1 MTPRQRVA
9 IVGIGG
15 IFPQSATLEQFWSNI
30 EQAID
35 TAREVP
41 PGRWILAPKDAF
53 DPNVGTQDRAYSLRG
68 CFIEGFEFD
77 PEGLQLDAEL
87 IAQLDPMC
95 HLALHAG
102 RQAWRD
108 AVTDNLNLTRVGV
121 VLGNIA
127 LPTNSVSAL
136 TREILGRT
144 IAEQIGKND
153 TSPAMSEAI
162 GGGRTH
168 PMNRHVAGLPAGLVA
183 KALGLGGN
191 SFTLDA
197 ACASSLYALKLAA
210 DELLAGRSDAMLTG
224 GVSRPECLYTQMGF
238 SQLRALSPSG
248 RCSPFDAKADG
259 LLVGEG
265 SAMFVLKRLED
276 AQRDGDPIYAVIAG
290 IGLSND
296 VGGRLLAPSTEGQLR
311 AMRAA
316 YQQAGW
322 QPSDIDLIEC
332 HGTGTP
338 VGDGIE
344 FASLR
349 ELWNGEPYQAGQCI
363 IGSVKSNIGH
373 TLTAAGSA
381 GLLKVLLALKAETLP
396 PTANFAAPEP
406 QLPYEA
412 GPFRVLTASQP
423 WQRRTADAP
432 RRAAISAFG
441 FGGINAHVLLE
452 EPPSPTMSAAIGGGR
467 VAPSPSPPAPLPLST
482 GGEGRN
488 SAIAIV
494 GMDAHFGP
502 WVGLRAFRD
511 RVLGGAAGEPIA
523 PTRWWGVDQADWFLR
538 DGWNAES
545 LAGYY
550 LDEIAVPFDQ
560 FRIPPKELEEMLP
573 QQLLM
578 LKVAAGAIADAK
590 FRNDALLRTGVFVGI
605 ELDWNTTNFHL
616 RWSLLNAARDWN
628 ERFGW
633 KLTSSELDEWIKR
646 LRDSVH
652 PPLNANRTMGA
663 LGGIVASRIAREF
676 RIGGPSFTVS
686 SEECSGLQGL
696 QVAVRL
702 LQQRELDQA
711 IVGAVDFAGDVR
723 RVLCIG
729 EKRQMPGEGA
739 AAVVLKRLDDAER
752 DGDRVYAILGDVI
765 AANGGTTPTTLADDL
780 DKRIGDT
787 GVAAGLAS
795 LVRAGLSLHHR
806 CLQTEFG
813 SQYWLQ
819 DHAAGPRRAAVTSM
833 SAIGTHVHVT
843 LEEHPASPTMS
854 EAIGG
859 DKFQVPEEAL
869 FAVESDHARGLK
881 QRLDELRKHT
891 ERHANADIE
900 TLARTWWQAHPN
912 DPAKPVGFAL
922 LARSPAD
929 LLEQIGDQASADLTP
944 YLSSIFSKNA
954 KVAFVFP
961 GSGNH
966 FPGMGRALSAAFPG
980 VFRKQETES
989 ASLRD
994 QILPDLFWN
1003 RPSLDGLDNRTIIL
1017 GQVALG
1023 TAVSDVLRSLGI
1035 EPNAAIGYS
1044 LGESVSLFALRAWTE
1059 RDEMLRRLLASPLF
1073 VSDLAGE
1080 CNAARRAWKLAEG
1093 ESVDWIA
1100 GVVPLPAD
1108 QVREALFGRERVY
1121 GLIANSPRET
1131 VIGGQRSAVQ
1141 ALVRTLRATFIP
1153 LSGVS
1158 TVHCPI
1164 AREVE
1169 QAYRELHLLKTTP
1182 PAGIRFYSGA
1192 WGRCYEP
1199 TRESAAESIV
1209 AQALKPIDFPAL
1221 IERAYDEGVRIFVE
1235 IGPGNSCSR
1244 MIGQTLGHR
1253 PHLARSACVAGQDQY
1268 GTILRLLSSL
1278 IAERVPVNLG
1288 VLYQY
1293 EGRDDMRSS
1302 SARLI
1307 RVPVGVEQVRIPS
1320 PPMRVAIGG
1329 TSRVPPPSPPAPFP
1343 NGEDKNASPTMSA
1356 AIGGGS
1362 RVPTPSPPA
1371 LLPLNTGGE
1380 GRNALVHQLSAAQT
1394 AKAHAHETY
1403 LRFAE
1408 RMTGVLASQLSMQMT
1423 LAEAGPI
1430 ALGEPIAL
1438 DRTMCLEFAVGSIAR
1453 VLGPEF
1459 AEVDSFPTRVRLPDE
1474 PLMLVDRI
1482 VSITGEPRSMTSGT
1496 VVTEHDIYPG
1506 RWYLDAGR
1514 IPTCIAVEAGQ
1525 ADLFLSGY
1533 LGIDF
1538 ETKGLAVYRL
1548 LDAVVTFHRGLPT
1561 SGVIRYEIHIDS
1573 FFRQGNTYLFRFH
1586 FEGTVNGEPL
1596 LSMRDGCAGF
1606 FTEAELNAGK
1616 GIVQT
1621 ELDRRP
1627 MPGVRPDDWHNLV
1640 PMRMEA
1646 YDAGQIDALRAG
1658 DLAGCFGDA
1667 FAHLNVAD
1675 PLTIPGGQM
1684 KLLDR
1689 VVQLDP
1695 RGGRFGLGL
1704 IRAEL
1709 DIHPDDWFLTCHFID
1724 DQVMPGTLMY
1734 ECCLH
1739 TLRVFLLRMGWI
1751 AKNDGSGFEP
1761 VPGVASRLKC
1771 RGQVLAS
1778 TKKAVY
1784 EVSIKEIGYRPEPY
1798 VIVDALMYAD
1808 SKAIVEITN
1817 MSLQLTGTTREQ
1829 IEALWQAA
1837 VGQVSNLP
1845 NAMQTGRLETC
1856 PTEKKAAIYDYER
1869 ILAFAVGNPSDA
1881 FGEPYRVFDKD
1892 RFIARLPGPP
1902 YQFLDRITEIGAEP
1916 WKLVAG
1922 GVIEAQYDVPP
1933 DAWYFHADR
1942 QDHMPFAV
1950 LLEVALQPCGWLA
1963 AYLGTALTS
1972 PTDLSFRNLGGSA
1985 TQYAPVYPD
1994 AGTLTTTVTITKTAA
2009 SGGMV
2014 IQDFDFEVIN
2024 RGDTIY
2030 KGSTTFGF
2038 FSKESLAQQV
2048 GVREAKLYQP
2058 TADERTRAQSFD
2070 YPDEPPFP
2078 MKAPPL
2084 VRERQSG
2091 VMRMIDRVELFV
2103 PDGGPHGLGFI
2114 VGTLAV
2120 DPDDWF
2126 FKAHFYLDPVC
2137 PGSMGLESFLQLLKV
2152 VAAEH
2157 WGHRSPLQS
2166 GEGSGVRGE
2175 FHVLGDMPHRWIY
2188 RGQVI
2193 PRNKVVTVHAMVT
2206 ALDDERHIV
2215 QANGYLLVDG
2225 LVIYQMNDFR
2235 LWMQ

>member
-1 MTPRQRVA
+1 MAPRQRVA

-15 IFPQSATLEQFWSNI
+15 IFPQSATLEQFWANI
-30 EQAID
+30 QQGID

-41 PGRWILAPKDAF
+41 AGRWILANEDAY
-53 DPNVGTQDRAYSLRG
+53 DPNVGTPDRVYSLRG
-68 CFIEGFEFD
+68 CFIEGFQFD
-77 PEGLQLDAEL
+77 PEGLQLEL
-87 IAQLDPMC
+87 SLLQQLDPMY

-108 AVTDNLNLTRVGV
+108 ANTRDLDKARVGV

-127 LPTNSVSAL
+127 LPTDSVSAL
-136 TREILGRT
+136 SRETLGRT
-144 IAEQIGKND
+144 IAEQMEKNQ
-153 TSPAMSEAI
+153 TSPILSEAK
-162 GGGRTH
+162 GGDRTN
-168 PMNRHVAGLPAGLVA
+168 PINRHVAGLPAGLVA
-183 KALGLGGN
+183 KAFGLGGN
-191 SFTLDA
+191 SYTLDA

-210 DELLAGRSDAMLTG
+210 DELIAGRADAMLTG

-259 LLVGEG
+259 LVVGEG

-276 AQRDGDPIYAVIAG
+276 AQRDGDHIYAVIAG

-316 YQQAGW
+316 YRQAGW
-322 QPSDIDLIEC
+322 QPTDIDLLEC

-344 FASLR
+344 FASLC
-349 ELWNGEPYQAGQCI
+349 ELWDGETYQPGQCV

-381 GLLKVLLALKAETLP
+381 GLLKVLLALQAETLP
-396 PTANFAAPEP
+396 ATANFASPEP
-406 QLPYEA
+406 HLAYDA
-412 GPFRVLTASQP
+412 GPFRVLSASRA
-423 WQRRTADAP
+423 WDQRTPDLP
-432 RRAAISAFG
+432 RRAAVSAFG

-452 EPPSPTMSAAIGGGR
+452 EAAFLPSPTGRGAGGEGEAASHAAMNIPSMN
-467 VAPSPSPPAPLPLST
+467 VALPSPPAPLPV
-482 GGEGRN
+482 GEG
-488 SAIAIV
+488 SIAIV

-502 WVGLRAFRD
+502 WAGLRAFQN
-511 RVLGGAAGEPIA
+511 RVLGGASSEPSA
-523 PTRWWGVDQADWFLR
+523 PQHWWGIEKSQWFR
-538 DGWNAES
+538 AEGWNIDS
-545 LAGYY
+545 LAGFY
-550 LDEIAVPFDQ
+550 LDEVAVPFDQ

-578 LKVAAGAIADAK
+578 LKVAGGAIADAK
-590 FRNDALLRTGVFVGI
+590 FNQDALLRTGVFAGI

-616 RWSLLNAARDWN
+616 RWSLLNEARRWN
-628 ERFGW
+628 EQLCW
-633 KLTSSELDEWIKR
+633 SLAPSELDEWTRK

-723 RVLCIG
+723 RVLAIG
-729 EKRQMPGEGA
+729 DKTQTPGEGA
-739 AAVVLKRLDDAER
+739 AAIILKRLDDAQR
-752 DGDRVYAILGDVI
+752 DGDRIYAVI
-765 AANGGTTPTTLADDL
+765 RDIHAGNGVPAASDRDIAQ
-780 DKRIGDT
+780 RIGDT

-795 LVRAGLSLHHR
+795 LLQSSLALHHR
-806 CLQTEFG
+806 VSLSEHG
-813 SQYWLQ
+813 PQYWLHN
-819 DHAAGPRRAAVTSM
+819 HADGPRRAGVQSV
-833 SAIGTHVHVT
+833 SDVGTRIQVV
-843 LEEHPASPTMS
+843 LEEYPQSRSTNVAMGAHSPIQTRH
-854 EAIGG
+854 
-859 DKFQVPEEAL
+859 EAL
-869 FAVESDHARGLK
+869 FTIEADHASGLNH
-881 QRLDELRKHT
+881 RLNELRKHV
-891 ERHANADIE
+891 ECCHDSDIE

-912 DPAKPVGFAL
+912 DPKKPIGFAL
-922 LARSPAD
+922 IARSAD
-929 LLEQIGDQASADLTP
+929 ELIEQIDDHASTDLTP
-944 YLSSIFSKNA
+944 YLSPIFTKNV
-954 KVAFVFP
+954 KLAFVFP

-966 FPGMGRALSAAFPG
+966 FPGMGRDLSVAFPE
-980 VFRKQETES
+980 VFRKQDSETTTLRAQLLPEVFWS
-989 ASLRD
+989 GASLEG
-994 QILPDLFWN
+994 I
-1003 RPSLDGLDNRTIIL
+1003 DNRTLIL

-1023 TAVSDVLRSLGI
+1023 AAVSDVLRSLGVQ
-1035 EPNAAIGYS
+1035 PDAAIGYS
-1044 LGESVSLFALRAWTE
+1044 LGESVSLFALRTWTE
-1059 RDEMLRRLLASPLF
+1059 RNEMLRRLLASPLF
-1073 VSDLAGE
+1073 TSDLAGE
-1080 CNAARRAWKLAEG
+1080 CNAARKAWKLASNDPVE
-1093 ESVDWIA
+1093 WIA
-1100 GVVPLPAD
+1100 GIVPIAAE
-1108 QVREALFGRERVY
+1108 QVRQALIGRERVY
-1121 GLIANSPRET
+1121 WLIANSPRET
-1131 VIGGQRSAVQ
+1131 VIGGTRAAVQ
-1141 ALVRTLRATFIP
+1141 ALVQDLGATFIP
-1153 LSGVS
+1153 LNGVS
-1158 TVHCPI
+1158 TVHCSI

-1169 QAYRELHLLKTTP
+1169 QAYRELHLLTTTP
-1182 PAGIRFYSGA
+1182 PPGIRFYSGA
-1192 WGRCYEP
+1192 WGRSYEP

-1209 AQALKPIDFPAL
+1209 AQALNPIDFPAL
-1221 IERAYDEGVRIFVE
+1221 IERAYDDGVRVFVE
-1235 IGPGNSCSR
+1235 IGPGSSCTR

-1253 PHLARSACVAGQDQY
+1253 PHLARSACVAGQSAY
-1268 GTILRLLSSL
+1268 GIILRLLSSL
-1278 IAERVPVNLG
+1278 IAERVPVDLSA
-1288 VLYQY
+1288 LYGY
-1293 EGRDDMRSS
+1293 EDVRKPSGRM
-1302 SARLI
+1302 I
-1307 RVPVGVEQVRIPS
+1307 RVPVGSGSLSVAGPTLIKES
-1320 PPMRVAIGG
+1320 PPTPSAAIRGG
-1329 TSRVPPPSPPAPFP
+1329 PRPKAPSPPAP
-1343 NGEDKNASPTMSA
+1343 
-1356 AIGGGS
+1356 
-1362 RVPTPSPPA
+1362 
-1371 LLPLNTGGE
+1371 LPLSTGGE
-1380 GRNALVHQLSAAQT
+1380 GGNALMQQLSATQT
-1394 AKAHAHETY
+1394 AKVQAHDVY

-1408 RMTGVLASQLSMQMT
+1408 RLTNVMANQLSVQMT
-1423 LAEAGPI
+1423 LAEA
-1430 ALGEPIAL
+1430 EPIVLSEPVAL
-1438 DRTMCLEFAVGSIAR
+1438 DRAMCLEFAVGSIAK

-1459 AEVDSFPTRVRLPDE
+1459 AEVDSYPTRVRLPDE

-1561 SGVIRYEIHIDS
+1561 SGVIRYEIHIDN
-1573 FFRQGNTYLFRFH
+1573 FFRQGSTYLFRFR
-1586 FEGTVNGEPL
+1586 FEGTIDGEPL

-1606 FTEAELNAGK
+1606 FTDAELNAGK

-1627 MPGVRPDDWHNLV
+1627 MPGVRPDDWRDFV
-1640 PMRMEA
+1640 PMQLES
-1646 YDAGQIDALRAG
+1646 YDEHQIDALRAG
-1658 DLAGCFGDA
+1658 DLAGCFGEA
-1667 FAHLNVAD
+1667 FAHLKLAT

-1689 VVQLDP
+1689 VVHLDP

-1704 IRAEL
+1704 IRAEA

-1739 TLRVFLLRMGWI
+1739 TLRVYLLRMGWI
-1751 AKNDGSGFEP
+1751 TENEGAGFEP

-1778 TKKAVY
+1778 TKKAIY

-1817 MSLQLTGTTREQ
+1817 MSLRLSGTTREQ
-1829 IEALWQAA
+1829 IEALWHSGSILTRS
-1837 VGQVSNLP
+1837 VRTTIDERKP
-1845 NAMQTGRLETC
+1845 
-1856 PTEKKAAIYDYER
+1856 AIYDFER

-1881 FGEPYRVFDKD
+1881 FGEPYRVFDEE

-1902 YQFLDRITEIGAEP
+1902 YQFLDRITKINAEP

-1933 DAWYFHADR
+1933 DAWYFRADR

-1963 AYLGTALTS
+1963 AYIGTALTS
-1972 PTDLSFRNLGGSA
+1972 PVDLSFRNLGGTA
-1985 TQYAPVYPD
+1985 IQFAPVYPD
-1994 AGTLTTTVTITKTAA
+1994 AGTLTTTVRITKTAT

-2014 IQDFDFEVIN
+2014 IQDFDLEVTN
-2024 RGDTIY
+2024 HGETVY

-2048 GVREAKLYQP
+2048 GVRDAKLHQP
-2058 TADERTRAQSFD
+2058 TAEERARGRSFD
-2070 YPDEPPFP
+2070 YPDESPLP
-2078 MKAPPL
+2078 MASPPL

-2103 PDGGPHGLGFI
+2103 PDGGPSGLGFI
-2114 VGTLAV
+2114 VGTMAV

-2152 VAAEH
+2152 VAVER
-2157 WGHRSPLQS
+2157 WGHPSLQL
-2166 GEGSGVRGE
+2166 RGE
-2175 FHVLGDMPHRWIY
+2175 FHILGDKPHRWIY

-2193 PRNKVVTVHAMVT
+2193 PRNKLVTVHAMIT
-2206 ALDDERHIV
+2206 AIDDERRIV
-2215 QANGYLLVDG
+2215 QANGFLLVDG

-2235 LWMQ
+2235 LQMK